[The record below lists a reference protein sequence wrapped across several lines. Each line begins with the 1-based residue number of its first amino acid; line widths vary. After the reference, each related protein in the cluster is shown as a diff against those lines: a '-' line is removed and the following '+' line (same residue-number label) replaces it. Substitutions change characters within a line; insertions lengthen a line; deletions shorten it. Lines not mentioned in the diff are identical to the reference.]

1 LLDCLHALAGRTAIL
16 LQKSRGLSESV
27 SDRRLALEVSII
39 QALAERLVAMLKV
52 RDPLKDVVHL
62 TRSESLAIAA
72 HSGINTLLYRLF
84 RVGALMRRY
93 ETP

>member
-1 LLDCLHALAGRTAIL
+1 
-16 LQKSRGLSESV
+16 
-27 SDRRLALEVSII
+27 
-39 QALAERLVAMLKV
+39 MLKV

-62 TRSESLAIAA
+62 TRSESFAIAA